1 MTTETVSKGNETV
14 NRLTDC
20 PYCGTNLR
28 NKKPPAHFPCE
39 MTPSTDEVIE
49 ALKELG
55 IRL

>member
-28 NKKPPAHFPCE
+28 NKKPPAHFPGRR
-39 MTPSTDEVIE
+39 TPSTDEVIE
-49 ALKELG
+49 AIEELG
-55 IRL
+55 VRL